1 MSCRLYEGRR
11 LPSTPNLY
19 RYWGGTHHLP
29 QGVFDDESRDT
40 DYEYLYLG
48 KAAEGFYMR
57 RDDFENRLTDTVLQS
72 DFDKMEAGR
81 TDFFHVWNSRGTQL
95 AAPRTFMVDAL
106 GMDLGKWSYLQKRNW
121 EKVKESVAKATLPK
135 PYAPVM
141 GRFIQLPKNIPLS
154 NFTFSTVEGEPHVT
168 LQELKSY
175 VAKLTGPRPHVMSWD
190 EASNDGSLYRIGSS
204 FLGFY
209 DTWVDSSTYMR
220 LCSHFDAIP
229 QERRWPDQAKAM
241 EINDVPVVIDF
252 VVERDAM
259 VWPMVPAGVSNDAIQ
274 IARGLSPKWDRE
286 DDPATEQGLDSDGS
300 GIHHEMEQSA
310 LYPDGQPSEEQS

>member
-11 LPSTPNLY
+11 IPSTPNLY

-135 PYAPVM
+135 PYDPVM

-154 NFTFSTVEGEPHVT
+154 NFIFSTVEGEPHVT

-220 LCSHFDAIP
+220 LCGHFSAIP
-229 QERRWPDQAKAM
+229 QERKWPDQAKAM
-241 EINDVPVVIDF
+241 EINDLLTNAGEQPNERQTTTTVTVRKLTNASNSPNRGISQQAVMNRVSATTVRLLPGFSWCIPADPV
-252 VVERDAM
+252 
-259 VWPMVPAGVSNDAIQ
+259 
-274 IARGLSPKWDRE
+274 L
-286 DDPATEQGLDSDGS
+286 QGCGKHVGGS
-300 GIHHEMEQSA
+300 R
-310 LYPDGQPSEEQS
+310 